1 MYPRSILFV
10 ALIGAMIAGAWPS
23 QAQPTTAPGVQP
35 KSKNG
40 PPLLPAPRL
49 DGPAEQSLELVEFR
63 DLPLTEAMRIL
74 SQQSGLKIVVS
85 AEAGKTKVSLYLQ
98 NVTPMVAVASVA
110 QANGLIHRRDTDT
123 GIVRIFTTKE
133 NTRDLSAFREEHT
146 KVFTLLYPNAQ
157 NVAQAIRDL
166 FGNRVS
172 IGQGASGFGINPA
185 DQQTIQDLGQRFAR
199 FSLLESRTRGFGTGG
214 IGGIGGGVG
223 GFGGG
228 IGGGLGG
235 FGGGLGGYGGGLG
248 GFGGG
253 LGGFG
258 GGLGGFGGGLGGFGG
273 GYGGFGGFGNN
284 QFQNPNQNQQNTTK
298 PEDRFKDFTPEEIQ
312 ELQSAFGEG
321 GMPDR
326 NTMLEYLRRKPGNI
340 YVSVIRQNNQLM
352 VRTSDTDV
360 LTQICQ
366 LVEQLDVPTPTV
378 LLEVKVLSIRL
389 DNDFKS
395 LFDFQF
401 TDGLTTYAGFTT
413 GNILPAASA
422 DRSAAIQPPTSGF
435 TNASSNDL
443 MFQVVSNS
451 FRLRM
456 QMLEDKNRITELAT
470 PLLMTANNEV
480 SQIFVGE
487 QVPIT
492 VGFNPGTLVGGG
504 VGNIGQVSSTPQT
517 TLQQVG
523 TTLLITPNINV
534 DRTVTLRILQENS
547 SINRAGGEI
556 PVLNNLG
563 QVQNVRVDTVSQQN
577 VAGTIVAKD
586 GNMIAIGGLIQE
598 TVRDVKSQVPVLGN
612 IPGLGFF
619 FKRQFQSR
627 EKRELV
633 ILIRPFVLTTPGE
646 ACTASK
652 ALVESISIHPN
663 VMSGDFSTMNT
674 FNPNEVAR
682 PLAPQTLKQQIFQ
695 IHSVAPKWY

>member
-1 MYPRSILFV
+1 MYPRSILLL
-10 ALIGAMIAGAWPS
+10 ALAGAITAGAWPS
-23 QAQPTTAPGVQP
+23 QAQPTAPKQSPG
-35 KSKNG
+35 KG
-40 PPLLPAPRL
+40 PAPLPVPRIA
-49 DGPAEQSLELVEFR
+49 DEQSLELVEFR
-63 DLPLTEAMRIL
+63 DLPLVEAMRVL

-85 AEAGKTKVSLYLQ
+85 AEAGKEKVSLYLQ

-110 QANGLIHRRDTDT
+110 QANGLIHRRDAET

-133 NTRDLSAFREEHT
+133 NTRDLSTFREEHT

-166 FGNRVS
+166 FGTRVT
-172 IGQGASGFGINPA
+172 IGQNGGNNGGINVG
-185 DQQTIQDLGQRFAR
+185 DQQTIQDLAQRFAR
-199 FSLLESRTRGFGTGG
+199 FSLLNSQTRIGT
-214 IGGIGGGVG
+214 G

-228 IGGGLGG
+228 LNGAGGG
-235 FGGGLGGYGGGLG
+235 FGGGLGGGLGGGFGGGLGG

-258 GGLGGFGGGLGGFGG
+258 GGLGGGFGGGLGSGFGG
-273 GYGGFGGFGNN
+273 GF
-284 QFQNPNQNQQNTTK
+284 NQNQNQNQPSRQNDQK
-298 PEDRFKDFTPEEIQ
+298 PEDRLKDLTPEEIQ
-312 ELQSAFGEG
+312 ELQSAFGG
-321 GMPDR
+321 TLPDR
-326 NTMLEYLRRKPGNI
+326 TVMLEYLRRKPGNI

-360 LTQICQ
+360 LGQITD
-366 LVEQLDVPTPTV
+366 LVEHLDVPTPTV
-378 LLEVKVLSIRL
+378 LLEVKVLQINL
-389 DNDFKS
+389 DNNFKS

-401 TDGLTTYAGFTT
+401 TDGLTVAGGFTT
-413 GNILPAASA
+413 GNILPLPNV
-422 DRSAAIQPPTSGF
+422 DRPSPIQPTSAGF
-435 TNASSNDL
+435 PGTSNDL

-456 QMLEDKNRITELAT
+456 QMLEDKNRVTELAT

-492 VGFNPGTLVGGG
+492 VGFNPGTI
-504 VGNIGQVSSTPQT
+504 VGNGIGAAGQVASTAQT

-547 SINRAGGEI
+547 SVNRNGAQI
-556 PVLNNLG
+556 PVVDNLG
-563 QVQNVRVDTVSQQN
+563 NVQQVNVDTVSQQN
-577 VAGTIVAKD
+577 VTGTIVAKD
-586 GNMIAIGGLIQE
+586 GNMIAIGGLIKE

-619 FKRQFQSR
+619 FKRQLQVR
-627 EKRELV
+627 EKTELV

-646 ACTASK
+646 ACGASK

-663 VMSGDFSTMNT
+663 VMSGNVNTMNT
-674 FNPNEVAR
+674 FNPNEAAR
-682 PLAPQTLKQQIFQ
+682 AIPPQTLKQQIFQ

>member
-1 MYPRSILFV
+1 MYPRSIFTLV
-10 ALIGAMIAGAWPS
+10 MAGALVAAVWPG
-23 QAQPTTAPGVQP
+23 QAQPPGSSPKQP
-35 KSKNG
+35 PGKG
-40 PPLLPAPRL
+40 PLLPVPR
-49 DGPAEQSLELVEFR
+49 GVEETPLELVEFR
-63 DLPLTEAMRIL
+63 DLPLVEAMRIL

-85 AEAGKTKVSLYLQ
+85 SEAGKSKVSLYLQ
-98 NVTPMVAVASVA
+98 NVSPMVAVASVA
-110 QANGLIHRRDTDT
+110 QANGLIYRRDPDT
-123 GIVRIFTTKE
+123 GIVRVFTTKE
-133 NTRDLSAFREEHT
+133 NARDLSSFREEHT

-166 FGNRVS
+166 FGTRVT
-172 IGQGASGFGINPA
+172 IGQNGGNNGGINVG
-185 DQQTIQDLGQRFAR
+185 DQQTMQDLAQRFAR
-199 FSLLESRTRGFGTGG
+199 FSLLNSQTRIGVG
-214 IGGIGGGVG
+214 GGIGGGIGG
-223 GFGGG
+223 GFGGGLGGIGGGLGG

-235 FGGGLGGYGGGLG
+235 FGGGMGGVGGG
-248 GFGGG
+248 F
-253 LGGFG
+253 
-258 GGLGGFGGGLGGFGG
+258 
-273 GYGGFGGFGNN
+273 NQN
-284 QFQNPNQNQQNTTK
+284 QFQNQQPRQNEEK
-298 PEDRFKDFTPEEIQ
+298 PEERLRDFTPEEIQ
-312 ELQSAFGEG
+312 ELQAAFGEG
-321 GMPDR
+321 NLPDR
-326 NTMLEYLRRKPGNI
+326 SVLLEFLRRKPGNI

-352 VRTSDTDV
+352 VRTSDMDV
-360 LTQICQ
+360 LAQICQ

-401 TDGLTTYAGFTT
+401 TDGLTMYGGFTT
-413 GNILPAASA
+413 GNILPVPSAA
-422 DRSAAIQPPTSGF
+422 RSAAIQPTGSTF

-456 QMLEDKNRITELAT
+456 QMLEDKNRVTELAT

-492 VGFNPGTLVGGG
+492 VGFNPGTLVGGT
-504 VGNIGQVSSTPQT
+504 VGNIGQVASTAQT

-547 SINRAGGEI
+547 RVVPNGGKI
-556 PVLNNLG
+556 PVVGADG
-563 QVQNVRVDTVSQQN
+563 QPSQAFVDTVAQQN
-577 VAGTIVAKD
+577 VTGTIVAMD

-598 TVRDVKSQVPVLGN
+598 TVRDEKSQVPVLGN

-619 FKRQFQSR
+619 FKRQFQVR

-646 ACTASK
+646 ACHASK
-652 ALVESISIHPN
+652 NLVESLSIHPN
-663 VMSGDFSTMNT
+663 AMSGDFTTMGT
-674 FNPNEVAR
+674 FTPNETAR
-682 PLAPQTLKQQIFQ
+682 PNPPLTRKQQIFQ
-695 IHSVAPKWY
+695 IHSVMPKWY